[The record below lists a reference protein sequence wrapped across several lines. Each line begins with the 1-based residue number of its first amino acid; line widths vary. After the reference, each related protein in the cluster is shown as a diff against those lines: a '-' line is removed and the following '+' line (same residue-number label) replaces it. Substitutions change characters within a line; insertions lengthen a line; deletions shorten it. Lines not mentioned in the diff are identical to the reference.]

1 MKIKP
6 LVRRCRIA
14 DLNGLSIDPHDDP
27 LVLHLLADVASVE
40 VVVLHEA
47 SHRVV
52 FTIVLDDEAVEL
64 FAVDDAR
71 GDGLDLTFGK
81 VVRCHRLRRHLAHH
95 QNHDEGQVV
104 LEVHDEL
111 LGSR

>member
-1 MKIKP
+1 MKRKP

-14 DLNGLSIDPHDDP
+14 DLDGLAIDPNDDP
-27 LVLHLLADVASVE
+27 LVLHLLSDVASIKVAF
-40 VVVLHEA
+40 LHEA

-52 FTIVLDDEAVEL
+52 FTLVLDDEAVEL

-71 GDGLDLTFGK
+71 GDGLDFAFLQF
-81 VVRCHRLRRHLAHH
+81 VRGRGLRRHLAHH